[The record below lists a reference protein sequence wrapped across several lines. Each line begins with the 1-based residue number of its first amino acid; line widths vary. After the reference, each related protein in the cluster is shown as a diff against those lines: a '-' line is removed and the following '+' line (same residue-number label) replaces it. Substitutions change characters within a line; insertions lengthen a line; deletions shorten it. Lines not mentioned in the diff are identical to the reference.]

1 MKAIPRIA
9 LVLVVLTGLAA
20 LFWWAWG
27 RPQAPPSL
35 SGYVEGEALYLS
47 SSTPGPVK
55 SVSVVRGQRVEAGT
69 PLFVL
74 DAAPLDAQ
82 RSQAEAGLAAANARV
97 ADAAKGLRPTELSVY
112 DAERTAAE
120 AALRQA
126 RVELDRIRPLVAKGI
141 YAPARLDQAQAA
153 YDTAAANVRAIS
165 AQRAAGTLGA
175 RPDALLAAQA
185 QAAQARG
192 ALAETESRLAQAG
205 PVAPA
210 AGRIEDVFFQPGEW
224 AAANQPVVAL
234 IPDDRV
240 RVRFYVPER
249 DIARYPVG
257 TRVQFSCDGCKAG
270 LSATVNYVS
279 PRPEFTPPVIY
290 SRESR
295 DRMVFLVEARPSDGA
310 ALIPGQPVDVVPV
323 K

>member
-1 MKAIPRIA
+1 MKGPQRI
-9 LVLVVLTGLAA
+9 VMVGIVLAA
-20 LFWWAWG
+20 LGGLLWWVWG
-27 RPQAPPSL
+27 RPQPAPML

-47 SSTPGPVK
+47 SSTPGAVRQ
-55 SVSVVRGQRVEAGT
+55 VSVVRGQRVAAGA

-74 DAAPLDAQ
+74 DAGP
-82 RSQAEAGLAAANARV
+82 LAAQQAQALAGVAVADAKV

-112 DAERTAAE
+112 DAERAAAE
-120 AALRQA
+120 ATLRQA
-126 RVELDRIRPLVAKGI
+126 RAELNRIRPLVTKGI
-141 YAPARLDQAQAA
+141 YAPARLDQVKGS
-153 YDTAAANVRAIS
+153 YDAAAANVRAIA

-175 RPDALLAAQA
+175 RPDALAAAQA
-185 QAAQARG
+185 QAAQAR
-192 ALAETESRLAQAG
+192 ALLAETQSRLAQAG

-210 AGRIEDVFFQPGEW
+210 AGRIEDVYFQPGEW

-249 DIARYPVG
+249 DMARYPVG
-257 TRVQFSCDGCKAG
+257 TRVKFSCDGCKAG
-270 LSATVNYVS
+270 LSAVVSYVS

-295 DRMVFLVEARPSDGA
+295 DRMVFLVEARPGNGA
-310 ALIPGQPVDVVPV
+310 TLIPGQPIDVVPV
-323 K
+323 R